1 MQSGKGLVILAACL
15 CLVMTEARRKLKR
28 HDIEEEK
35 STEEFDEEYDDV
47 EPCQCGVFMSQQVGV
62 KEGRRGRP
70 RGPPQGEPVVTYDTD
85 SPSLPCGSG
94 GFKHCIST
102 CLDVILKYLPK
113 AGPVICGAVERDVN
127 REKAFLFVKNC
138 GGDWIPTS
146 FSAGKEFC
154 CTNGEHHKC

>member
-1 MQSGKGLVILAACL
+1 MQSGKGLIILAACL

-35 STEEFDEEYDDV
+35 STEEFDEDYDDV